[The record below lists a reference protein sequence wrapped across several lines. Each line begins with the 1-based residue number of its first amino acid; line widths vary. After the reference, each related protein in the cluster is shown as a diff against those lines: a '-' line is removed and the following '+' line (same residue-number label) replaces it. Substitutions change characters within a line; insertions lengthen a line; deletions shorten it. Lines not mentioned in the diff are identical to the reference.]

1 MFGIGMPEMLLI
13 CAIALIVIGPK
24 KLPDLAKSL
33 GRAFGEFKRA
43 TSDLKESLEIDTDLN
58 DVTKPFDE
66 ITDDI
71 KDSLDTPV
79 DQMANESSESD
90 PPEDN
95 DEKQISKTDE
105 FDSIGVNDSDTDSN
119 TDTDT
124 DTDTV
129 AETDTE
135 SAINTDEPP
144 EPVEGTDK
152 DDRVG

>member
-43 TSDLKESLEIDTDLN
+43 TSDLKESLEIDTDLS
-58 DVTKPFDE
+58 DVSKPFDE

-71 KDSLDTPV
+71 KDSLDSPV

-95 DEKQISKTDE
+95 DDKQGVEPAES
-105 FDSIGVNDSDTDSN
+105 DSTDSVETDTSEDN
-119 TDTDT
+119 DTDT
-124 DTDTV
+124 DT
-129 AETDTE
+129 
-135 SAINTDEPP
+135 PP
-144 EPVEGTDK
+144 ESVEGTDK
-152 DDRVG
+152 DDRV

>member
-43 TSDLKESLEIDTDLN
+43 TSDLKESLEIDTDLS
-58 DVTKPFDE
+58 DVSKPFDE

-71 KDSLDTPV
+71 KDSLDSPV

-95 DEKQISKTDE
+95 DEKQGVGPAES
-105 FDSIGVNDSDTDSN
+105 DSTDSVETDTSEDN
-119 TDTDT
+119 DTDT
-124 DTDTV
+124 DT
-129 AETDTE
+129 
-135 SAINTDEPP
+135 PP
-144 EPVEGTDK
+144 ESVEGTDK
-152 DDRVG
+152 DDRV

>member
-43 TSDLKESLEIDTDLN
+43 TSDLKDSLEIDTDLS
-58 DVTKPFDE
+58 DVSKPFDE

-71 KDSLDTPV
+71 KDSLDSPV
-79 DQMANESSESD
+79 DPMANESSESD
-90 PPEDN
+90 PPEVEYN
-95 DEKQISKTDE
+95 DDKQGTEPPESDLSDSVDMDVDVETDTPE
-105 FDSIGVNDSDTDSN
+105 GSDI
-119 TDTDT
+119 DTDT
-124 DTDTV
+124 DT
-129 AETDTE
+129 ATDT
-135 SAINTDEPP
+135 PP

-152 DDRVG
+152 DDRV

>member
-43 TSDLKESLEIDTDLN
+43 TSDLKESLEVDTDLS
-58 DVTKPFDE
+58 DVSKPFDE

-71 KDSLDTPV
+71 KHSLDSPA
-79 DQMANESSESD
+79 DPMANESSESD
-90 PPEDN
+90 PPEDEDN
-95 DEKQISKTDE
+95 DDKQGAGSAESDPTDSV
-105 FDSIGVNDSDTDSN
+105 DVDTDTSVDS
-119 TDTDT
+119 DTDT
-124 DTDTV
+124 DTG
-129 AETDTE
+129 TDT
-135 SAINTDEPP
+135 PP

-152 DDRVG
+152 DDRV

>member
-43 TSDLKESLEIDTDLN
+43 TSDLKESLEIDTDLS
-58 DVTKPFDE
+58 DVSKPFDE

-71 KDSLDTPV
+71 KDSLDSPV

-90 PPEDN
+90 PSEDN
-95 DEKQISKTDE
+95 DEKQGSE
-105 FDSIGVNDSDTDSN
+105 PAESDSTDSVETDTSEDN
-119 TDTDT
+119 DTDT
-124 DTDTV
+124 DT
-129 AETDTE
+129 
-135 SAINTDEPP
+135 PP

-152 DDRVG
+152 DDRV

>member
-43 TSDLKESLEIDTDLN
+43 TSDLKESLEVDTDLS
-58 DVTKPFDE
+58 DVSKPFDE

-71 KDSLDTPV
+71 KHSLDSPA
-79 DQMANESSESD
+79 DPMANESSESD

-95 DEKQISKTDE
+95 DDKQGAEPAES
-105 FDSIGVNDSDTDSN
+105 DSTDSV
-119 TDTDT
+119 DTDT
-124 DTDTV
+124 SEDDDTDN
-129 AETDTE
+129 DK
-135 SAINTDEPP
+135 PP
-144 EPVEGTDK
+144 EAVEGTDK
-152 DDRVG
+152 DDRV

>member
-43 TSDLKESLEIDTDLN
+43 TSDLKESLEIDTDLS
-58 DVTKPFDE
+58 DVSKPFDE

-71 KDSLDTPV
+71 KDSLDSPM

-90 PPEDN
+90 PLEDN
-95 DEKQISKTDE
+95 DDKQGSEPAESDSTDSV
-105 FDSIGVNDSDTDSN
+105 DVDTDTSAD
-119 TDTDT
+119 TEHDTDT
-124 DTDTV
+124 DK
-129 AETDTE
+129 
-135 SAINTDEPP
+135 PP
-144 EPVEGTDK
+144 EAVEGTDK
-152 DDRVG
+152 DDRV

>member
-13 CAIALIVIGPK
+13 CAVALIVIGPK

-33 GRAFGEFKRA
+33 GRAFGEFKKA
-43 TSDLKESLEIDTDLN
+43 TSDLKESLEIDTDLS
-58 DVTKPFDE
+58 DVSKPFDE

-71 KDSLDTPV
+71 KDSLDSPM

-95 DEKQISKTDE
+95 DEKQGAEPAES
-105 FDSIGVNDSDTDSN
+105 DSTDS
-119 TDTDT
+119 
-124 DTDTV
+124 V
-129 AETDTE
+129 ETDT
-135 SAINTDEPP
+135 SADNDTETDTPP

-152 DDRVG
+152 DDRV

>member
-43 TSDLKESLEIDTDLN
+43 TSDLKESLEVDTDLS
-58 DVTKPFDE
+58 DVSKPFDE

-71 KDSLDTPV
+71 KDSLDSPG
-79 DQMANESSESD
+79 DQMTNGFSESD

-95 DEKQISKTDE
+95 DDKQGTEPAESDLTD
-105 FDSIGVNDSDTDSN
+105 SVDTDV
-119 TDTDT
+119 DTDT
-124 DTDTV
+124 PAGNDTDTET
-129 AETDTE
+129 ATDTP
-135 SAINTDEPP
+135 S

-152 DDRVG
+152 DDRV

>member
-43 TSDLKESLEIDTDLN
+43 TSDLKESLEIDTDLS
-58 DVTKPFDE
+58 DVSKPFDE

-71 KDSLDTPV
+71 KDSLDSPV
-79 DQMANESSESD
+79 DQTANESSESN

-95 DEKQISKTDE
+95 DEKQGSESAESDSTD
-105 FDSIGVNDSDTDSN
+105 SVDTDTSAD
-119 TDTDT
+119 TEHDTDT
-124 DTDTV
+124 DK
-129 AETDTE
+129 
-135 SAINTDEPP
+135 PP
-144 EPVEGTDK
+144 EAVEGTDK
-152 DDRVG
+152 DDRV

>member
-43 TSDLKESLEIDTDLN
+43 TSDLKDSLEIDSDFS
-58 DVTKPFDE
+58 DVSKPFNE

-79 DQMANESSESD
+79 DSAAHDSSTADYTEDKKEHESTESD
-90 PPEDN
+90 
-95 DEKQISKTDE
+95 STDRI
-105 FDSIGVNDSDTDSN
+105 DDINSDSDTADVQEN
-119 TDTDT
+119 
-124 DTDTV
+124 
-129 AETDTE
+129 DTE
-135 SAINTDEPP
+135 PDTPP
-144 EPVEGTDK
+144 ESEEGTDK
-152 DDRVG
+152 R